1 MAKFHDLKPEKQKA
15 ILLLTQQIVE
25 TGKKPK
31 TFQQIAD
38 ECGVDEKTLF
48 RWRTDDKDF
57 REARKELVDT
67 YANEIIT
74 DAFVALRKQL
84 RTKSNVKAA
93 EVLLKSQG
101 MLIDR
106 KEGSP
111 ETVVNVEVMDRDNAT
126 LADELAHLRSKLSS
140 LEQGDTSE

>member
-126 LADELAHLRSKLSS
+126 LADELAHLRSKLSG